1 MNWLKR
7 EELSSPAKPYFDNLD
22 LLRAIAAFAV
32 LFFHLGRD
40 IQAFFEQYA
49 FFPEFKYLTKITD
62 KGALG
67 VNFFFV
73 LSGFLITYLMFW
85 ELKSSGGF
93 SYKKF
98 LIRRTLRIWP
108 LYFLIVA
115 LGFFIFPI
123 IFDSYTTKHNV
134 TWYLLFL
141 SNFDEIRV
149 GAFDSINFLTSPWSI
164 AVEEQFYVVWGL
176 LGLLFFSLIKPNKAY
191 LKYALYLLIC
201 VSFVFRWMYWEDG
214 RVLYYHTLSVMPD
227 LLFGCLLAVYWDKN
241 RVFFDRIKQV
251 QKVTIR
257 LVYALGILM
266 ILFKNVIFTEN
277 LVVFERYAIACFF
290 CFVIVD
296 QIQNERKISCA
307 WLHKRLLFLGK
318 ISYGIYMYHLVVMY
332 LLYDYV
338 LSGLD
343 YKGLNHFQLM
353 LYAALYVVLA
363 PSLTIIVSHVSF
375 TLFEK
380 PFLRLKSRF

>member
-1 MNWLKR
+1 
-7 EELSSPAKPYFDNLD
+7 
-22 LLRAIAAFAV
+22 
-32 LFFHLGRD
+32 
-40 IQAFFEQYA
+40 
-49 FFPEFKYLTKITD
+49 
-62 KGALG
+62 
-67 VNFFFV
+67 
-73 LSGFLITYLMFW
+73 
-85 ELKSSGGF
+85 
-93 SYKKF
+93 
-98 LIRRTLRIWP
+98 
-108 LYFLIVA
+108 
-115 LGFFIFPI
+115 
-123 IFDSYTTKHNV
+123 
-134 TWYLLFL
+134 
-141 SNFDEIRV
+141 
-149 GAFDSINFLTSPWSI
+149 
-164 AVEEQFYVVWGL
+164 
-176 LGLLFFSLIKPNKAY
+176 
-191 LKYALYLLIC
+191 
-201 VSFVFRWMYWEDG
+201 
-214 RVLYYHTLSVMPD
+214 MPD

-241 RVFFDRIKQV
+241 RVFFDGIKQV
-251 QKVTIR
+251 QKGTIR